1 MSEPQ
6 SPFPTLPV
14 IYDEVATAQTVRAA
28 TLTRMAQACD
38 VLASGRPARRGHIV
52 SAYPTYPNGTSTRT
66 YVLSYKRTSD
76 AIGYL
81 YLAAHSRLG
90 YRGDQLTIDLTIRDA
105 GGHSVASSS
114 VLIPVGFKV
123 GTIYTVPAS
132 VAGTDGAGLATLA
145 YVATIADGY
154 LDLGAL
160 AATLTD
166 PDWSLEFAVAA
177 PSGTGSLVDLIEC
190 WEMPRGIVDNADTYG
205 SLVGALMP
213 GRPLTSGDIT
223 EDGIARLRQT
233 LTGARLAQRTYSQ
246 ECFGPDDVTAALVP
260 RTTSLSYAALS
271 ELDDGAGAATA
282 YTFRV
287 RTITGDS
294 GGEVARARFR
304 YLVSGGGTANLKV
317 TTGIASYAT
326 GSLTSATWAWS
337 PWLAV
342 RLKANAT
349 GHLESVHFEGKTTAG
364 TLYVSGWILE
374 ENVS

>member
-1 MSEPQ
+1 MPSMGMDPRLARAVHSNVVEFEQASWEEMAKSLRQAKAALSMKQDAVTKARTTEKTDFSEL
-6 SPFPTLPV
+6 S
-14 IYDEVATAQTVRAA
+14 
-28 TLTRMAQACD
+28 
-38 VLASGRPARRGHIV
+38 ASF
-52 SAYPTYPNGTSTRT
+52 
-66 YVLSYKRTSD
+66 
-76 AIGYL
+76 
-81 YLAAHSRLG
+81 
-90 YRGDQLTIDLTIRDA
+90 Q
-105 GGHSVASSS
+105 
-114 VLIPVGFKV
+114 
-123 GTIYTVPAS
+123 
-132 VAGTDGAGLATLA
+132 
-145 YVATIADGY
+145 IA
-154 LDLGAL
+154 
-160 AATLTD
+160 
-166 PDWSLEFAVAA
+166 
-177 PSGTGSLVDLIEC
+177 
-190 WEMPRGIVDNADTYG
+190 
-205 SLVGALMP
+205 
-213 GRPLTSGDIT
+213 
-223 EDGIARLRQT
+223 DGIARLRQT